1 MVTYKTFQEKI
12 VKCGQSVDAMVQLHY
27 ENSMV
32 YVLFD
37 DKVICRV
44 SMINVGGI
52 ETNCPYFTMLPRE
65 IKQRILHWCVRLS
78 LTPRDQRVEPTRYI
92 IPLPKLVTSDGAQQ
106 YVTQKGKDWFACRRD
121 MNLIQT
127 WKKEHLQDVPEE
139 YRQYAVR
146 VSEEL
151 QGDK

>member
-12 VKCGQSVDAMVQLHY
+12 AKCGESVDKSVQIHY
-27 ENSMV
+27 ENATV

-37 DKVICRV
+37 CNVVCRV
-44 SMINVGGI
+44 SMSNVGGI
-52 ETNCPYFTMLPRE
+52 ETNCPYFLMLPWE

-78 LTPRDQRVEPTRYI
+78 LTPPNQRVEPTRYI
-92 IPLPKLVTSDGAQQ
+92 IPLPRLVTSDGQQQ

-139 YRQYAVR
+139 YRKYAVR